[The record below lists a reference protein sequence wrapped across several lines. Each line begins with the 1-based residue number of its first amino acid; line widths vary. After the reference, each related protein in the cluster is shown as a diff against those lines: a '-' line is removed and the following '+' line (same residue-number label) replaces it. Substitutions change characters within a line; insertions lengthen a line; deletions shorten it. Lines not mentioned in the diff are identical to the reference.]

1 MLGILLNEW
10 DVGCIIKWVDKKK
23 GTFLECRIYIFLNP
37 DVNSLSYLLKI
48 LKIYTR
54 LQAAH

>member
-1 MLGILLNEW
+1 MSEMLGVLLNEL
-10 DVGCIIKWVDKKK
+10 IKKRS
-23 GTFLECRIYIFLNP
+23 TFLECRIYIFLNL

>member
-1 MLGILLNEW
+1 MSEMLGVLLNEL
-10 DVGCIIKWVDKKK
+10 KKK
-23 GTFLECRIYIFLNP
+23 STFLECRIYIFLNP